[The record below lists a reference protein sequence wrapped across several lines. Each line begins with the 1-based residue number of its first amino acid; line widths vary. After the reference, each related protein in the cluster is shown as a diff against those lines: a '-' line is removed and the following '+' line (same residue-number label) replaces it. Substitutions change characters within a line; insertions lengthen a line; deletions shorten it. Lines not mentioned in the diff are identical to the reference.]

1 MKEIRVA
8 DHMKFVKKSA
18 IRQLV
23 DSAPADAINLGL
35 GEIQFP
41 LPEFLKQKAAEIINF
56 KNIGYSTNAGL
67 IELRKAICDYYQ
79 CEFNDNVCITAGAE
93 EALFAALFS
102 YINKG
107 DEVLIAN
114 PTFLAYKTI
123 VEMLGAKVSSFS
135 LDPQNEFALNEN
147 SLRIA
152 ITDKTKAMILCNPS
166 NPLGIALNDH
176 EIDLIIDICRK
187 NKILL
192 IVDEVYR
199 ELFLDERSRSFLD
212 TDLDTIIISSLSKS
226 HCMSGWRI
234 GWAISQKSELIAPII
249 KTHQYICTCAPVIS
263 QFLALEALSIEG
275 MQAKEEIR
283 IKLAENRKFA
293 IDYLSNANIEFLLN
307 SSSPYLFVK
316 VNGDDWKVAEALSK
330 MGVIV
335 IPGSAFGSNGKGF
348 VRINYG
354 IESDKLSKSIIILAK
369 FQKEIIL

>member
-1 MKEIRVA
+1 MKYVE
-8 DHMKFVKKSA
+8 KSA
-18 IRQLV
+18 IRQLI

-41 LPEFLKQKAAEIINF
+41 LPDFLKQKTSEIIKT
-56 KNIGYSTNAGL
+56 KNLGYSTNAGL
-67 IELRKAICDYYQ
+67 IELRETICNYYQ
-79 CEFNDNVCITAGAE
+79 CEFNDNICITAGAE

-102 YINKG
+102 YLNKG

-135 LDPQNEFALNEN
+135 LDPENEFAINEN
-147 SLRIA
+147 SLRTA

-166 NPLGIALNDH
+166 NPLGIVLKDH
-176 EIDLIIDICRK
+176 EIEIIIEICRE

-199 ELFLDERSRSFLD
+199 ELFLNERSRSFLD

-226 HCMSGWRI
+226 HCMAGWRI
-234 GWAISQKSELIAPII
+234 GWAISQKPELIAPII
-249 KTHQYICTCAPVIS
+249 KAHQYICTCAPVIS
-263 QFLALEALSIEG
+263 QFLALEALSVEG
-275 MQAKEEIR
+275 MRAKEEIR
-283 IKLAENRKFA
+283 IKLVENRKFA
-293 IDYLSNANIEFLLN
+293 IDYLTTANIEFLLN
-307 SSSPYLFVK
+307 TFSPYLFVK
-316 VNGDDWKVAEALSK
+316 VNGDDWKAAEALSK

-348 VRINYG
+348 IRINYG
-354 IESDKLSKSIIILAK
+354 IEHDQLSKSIIILAK
-369 FQKEIIL
+369 FQKEIII